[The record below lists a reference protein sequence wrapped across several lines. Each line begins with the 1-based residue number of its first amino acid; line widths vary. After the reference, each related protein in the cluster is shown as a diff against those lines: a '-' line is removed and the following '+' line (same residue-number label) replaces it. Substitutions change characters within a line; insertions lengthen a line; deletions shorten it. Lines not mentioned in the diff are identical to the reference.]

1 MDRRSFFLTSLL
13 PIVAAK
19 RGLLGLHH
27 PVFRRELVKDR
38 ILIMKAR
45 GLGWSRLIAQQQ
57 FAIQMGVA
65 SRTRYRMTGINIYNG
80 HKGS

>member
-19 RGLLGLHH
+19 RGLLGPQTPL
-27 PVFRRELVKDR
+27 RELWKDR

-57 FAIQMGVA
+57 FALQMGV
-65 SRTRYRMTGINIYNG
+65 STPRTRYRMTGINIYNG
-80 HKGS
+80 YKG

>member
-57 FAIQMGVA
+57 ME
-65 SRTRYRMTGINIYNG
+65 STPRTRYRMTGINIYNG

>member
-1 MDRRSFFLTSLL
+1 MDRRSFFLTALL

-19 RGLLGLHH
+19 RGIVSQTPLRALW
-27 PVFRRELVKDR
+27 KDR

-57 FAIQMGVA
+57 FALQMGV
-65 SRTRYRMTGINIYNG
+65 STPRTRYRMTGINIYNG
-80 HKGS
+80 YQG

>member
-1 MDRRSFFLTSLL
+1 MNRRSFFLTSLL
-13 PIVAAK
+13 PLVAAK

-27 PVFRRELVKDR
+27 PVFRRELCKDR

-57 FAIQMGVA
+57 FALQMGV
-65 SRTRYRMTGINIYNG
+65 STPRTRYRMTGINYYNG
-80 HKGS
+80 HKS